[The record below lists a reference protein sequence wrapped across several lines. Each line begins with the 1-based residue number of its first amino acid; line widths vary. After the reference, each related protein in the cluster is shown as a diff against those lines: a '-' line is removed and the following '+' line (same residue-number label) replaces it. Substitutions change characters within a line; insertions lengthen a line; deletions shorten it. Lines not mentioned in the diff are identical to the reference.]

1 MHIYVSDIGALDDL
15 LVRIHVSRQRPSYR
29 RRLLEGI
36 DALDGIGGLR
46 VLRAIARQLQLRDR
60 VSVGDIAVDMGIGQS
75 SASRAVDDVCR
86 RGLASKTTCSD
97 DLRKARLT
105 LSDAG
110 RAVLATADANRQRL
124 LSQATEGWSPD
135 ETVKLTELLR
145 SEERRVGKERRGRG
159 ERHDGQEK

>member
-86 RGLASKTTCSD
+86 RGLASKTTSSD
-97 DLRKARLT
+97 DLSKARPP
-105 LSDAG
+105 SRDFCRCA
-110 RAVLATADANRQRL
+110 LAAAH
-124 LSQATEGWSPD
+124 SQ
-135 ETVKLTELLR
+135 
-145 SEERRVGKERRGRG
+145 
-159 ERHDGQEK
+159 

>member
-86 RGLASKTTCSD
+86 RGLARD
-97 DLRKARLT
+97 RKSTRLNSSHVAT
-105 LSDAG
+105 SYAVFCLKKKRQDAG
-110 RAVLATADANRQRL
+110 
-124 LSQATEGWSPD
+124 S
-135 ETVKLTELLR
+135 
-145 SEERRVGKERRGRG
+145 
-159 ERHDGQEK
+159 